1 MNGWH
6 VAYIKAIQLLTQ
18 LILKPGN
25 VKGQD
30 VVVLACSLIR
40 YMI

>member
-1 MNGWH
+1 MNDWH
-6 VAYIKAIQLLTQ
+6 VAYIKAIRLLTQ

-30 VVVLACSLIR
+30 VVVDAV
-40 YMI
+40 

>member
-30 VVVLACSLIR
+30 VVVLHAV
-40 YMI
+40 